1 MSLFA
6 LRYVDGECCAI
17 PARNCA
23 RKIRR
28 AILPDNHHVTF
39 EAHEPDNSARTRN
52 STQLSYR
59 PKAELATSPLIAH
72 APLAVAV
79 TVTTASVADALLL
92 ALVGL
97 FAGLSVFTPPE
108 LVPFVSH
115 LLAGSAFLLVVIR
128 VGFSL
133 AMWSGAR
140 AARAEPTAIAM
151 LGLTRTVVGRWWW
164 TAAMALIMFGVA
176 ASLVVGWPKIITGLL
191 AVATMAF
198 GIGRAVFIMLLTRRT
213 WTRVA

>member
-1 MSLFA
+1 M
-6 LRYVDGECCAI
+6 LR
-17 PARNCA
+17 
-23 RKIRR
+23 
-28 AILPDNHHVTF
+28 
-39 EAHEPDNSARTRN
+39 
-52 STQLSYR
+52 R
-59 PKAELATSPLIAH
+59 PSSELATSPLIAH

-115 LLAGSAFLLVVIR
+115 LLAGAAILLVLIR
-128 VGFSL
+128 LGFSL
-133 AMWSGAR
+133 AMWAGAR
-140 AARAEPTAIAM
+140 AARSEPTAIAM

-164 TAAMALIMFGVA
+164 TAAMALILFGVA

-191 AVATMAF
+191 GVATMVF
-198 GIGRAVFIMLLTRRT
+198 GICRAVYVMSLTRRT
-213 WTRVA
+213 WVQAE